1 MEVKLAK
8 LEQDLAAVNR
18 RLEVGETLMKTDHD
32 TLVRCEQ
39 EHDMFKKSIENIE
52 KLTNGI
58 HDMLAEIKAMRVDL
72 NDIDGRV
79 EEIEKK
85 PVKRLDTILTAA
97 ITAIVGVA
105 IGYILKGGI

>member
-1 MEVKLAK
+1 MHERMSKV
-8 LEQDLAAVNR
+8 EQDLKAVNR
-18 RLEVGETLMKTDHD
+18 RLSEGETLMKTDHD

-85 PVKRLDTILTAA
+85 PSKRWETIVTAF